1 MNKAEQFRL
10 PVSPRNISVE
20 LVREVEDE
28 DTGEV
33 VAEHIIEVFGRFLPA
48 EPNVGLGP
56 HIEVLSAHRQDR
68 DVRVPVELED
78 WEVDTLLDLYQE
90 QLRTELDRDI

>member
-1 MNKAEQFRL
+1 MHKADQFRL
-10 PVSPRNISVE
+10 PVRPQNISVE
-20 LVREVEDE
+20 LVREVEDD

-48 EPNVGLGP
+48 EPSVGLGP

-68 DVRVPVELED
+68 EVRVPVELED

-90 QLRTELDRDI
+90 QLRPELDRDM